1 MTADRP
7 ATEPHEHHKRF
18 DMDNPWLVCDCG
30 GYWDAITGEPMRFA
44 AGFTNPAVAE
54 AAQGAAPLLR
64 SREEEMAI
72 RMAKPIADLFGS
84 LPAHDPATC
93 RRCVPRAEGLPV
105 ERLARAIK
113 SRYGL
118 KESESEVSIFLN
130 AIFGSG
136 EAGHD

>member
-1 MTADRP
+1 MTDRP
-7 ATEPHEHHKRF
+7 TTEP
-18 DMDNPWLVCDCG
+18 PWWSWDTEDDDSWLAEFSGEDVRALVR
-30 GYWDAITGEPMRFA
+30 ER
-44 AGFTNPAVAE
+44 NRLLAE
-54 AAQGAAPLLR
+54 AAQGAA
-64 SREEEMAI
+64 
-72 RMAKPIADLFGS
+72 
-84 LPAHDPATC
+84 
-93 RRCVPRAEGLPV
+93 PRAEGLPV

>member
-1 MTADRP
+1 MKMRCLHPTIVRRENGAGDPLGWHCDR
-7 ATEPHEHHKRF
+7 
-18 DMDNPWLVCDCG
+18 CG
-30 GYWDAITGEPMRFA
+30 I
-44 AGFTNPAVAE
+44 GFGPLA
-54 AAQGAAPLLR
+54 GAA
-64 SREEEMAI
+64 
-72 RMAKPIADLFGS
+72 
-84 LPAHDPATC
+84 
-93 RRCVPRAEGLPV
+93 PRAEGLPV